1 MRFERQL
8 RVGTLKVGFSAAT
21 FAPPVKLKSG
31 LFQSCSILSGVPE
44 AKSAPGLADAA
55 ARAGLPMAI
64 VQGEEEWATS
74 PQGKFLAALP
84 IVPVQRIGNAPPKPW
99 PSTKPTRPLQGLK
112 VLCATHAIAGPSSG
126 RTLAEHGA
134 SVLQIMFTHGF
145 EHNFVYDS
153 ANLGCASARLNF
165 HKAADIEH
173 MWVLIKDA
181 DVWIDSY
188 RDGALSKFGFDDAR
202 MHDVNP
208 SLIISH
214 VRCFGTGGPWA
225 NRAGFDM
232 QGSAASGLMSYCGN
246 GPLKPAWP
254 PGSVLIQP
262 FPV

>member
-165 HKAADIEH
+165 HKSADIEH
-173 MWVLIKDA
+173 MWALIKDA